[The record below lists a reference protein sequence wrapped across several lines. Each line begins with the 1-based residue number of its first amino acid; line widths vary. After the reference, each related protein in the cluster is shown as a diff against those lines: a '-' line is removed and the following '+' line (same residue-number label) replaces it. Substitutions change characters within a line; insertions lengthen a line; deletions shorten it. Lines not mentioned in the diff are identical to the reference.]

1 MRWLDHEAN
10 LMDEQ
15 QILKALK
22 KTSDFKKHLEELDDA
37 QKDVI
42 RKLQEE

>member
-15 QILKALK
+15 QILEALEKA
-22 KTSDFKKHLEELDDA
+22 SDFEKSLEELDDA